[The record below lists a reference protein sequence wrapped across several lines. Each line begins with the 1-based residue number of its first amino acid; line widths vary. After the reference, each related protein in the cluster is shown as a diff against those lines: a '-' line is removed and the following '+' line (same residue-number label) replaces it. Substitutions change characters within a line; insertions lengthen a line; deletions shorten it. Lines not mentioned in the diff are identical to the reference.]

1 MDVFR
6 ILTLVLFASAT
17 LGLAYA
23 LFQQTVL
30 RFKGRRL
37 SKSFSTASPQY
48 FKRYRATP

>member
-1 MDVFR
+1 MDVIR
-6 ILTLVLFASAT
+6 TSTVVLFSAAT

-37 SKSFSTASPQY
+37 SKSFATASPQY

>member
-1 MDVFR
+1 MDLIRV
-6 ILTLVLFASAT
+6 LTLALFSAAT

-37 SKSFSTASPQY
+37 SKSFTTAAPQY
-48 FKRYRATP
+48 FRRYRATP